1 MSASEKNTHSTQD
14 IKRPQRGSHRVMS
27 ASGRV
32 PARQVFGREVGPSP
46 RFSPV
51 LAPVIR
57 TVTKFHPD
65 EDLDVLQ
72 RAFKVASR
80 YHRGQKRKS
89 GDPYI
94 THPVA
99 VTTILAEIGATGP
112 VLVAGLLHDTV
123 EDTDYTMEQL
133 IADFGEEVAYLVD
146 GVTKLDKVSY
156 GANAPIETIRKLVL
170 SMSKDIRVLLIK
182 LADRLHNARTWRFVS
197 GASAAKKAEET
208 LQIYAPLAH
217 RLGLNTIKWELEDL
231 SFAAMSPDIYRE
243 IVRLVGERTPKLEK
257 YLAEARVT
265 IEDRLQQVGLEG
277 TVTGRPKHYYSIHQ
291 KMKTKGKS
299 FDEINDILAVRIMVE
314 NIDDCYAALGHVL
327 SLWPSMAGRFKDYI
341 KSPKNN
347 HYQSL
352 HMTVHGPGGLP
363 LEIQIRTYKMHEEA
377 EYGVAAHWR
386 YKAASRGEKVEAAV
400 KEPSTHTAAF
410 SIGILQSISEIS
422 SSNPESSKFYEE
434 LAETLESDEIV
445 VLTPQGKPISLPSGS
460 TPVDFAYAIHSEV
473 GDRTIGAKVN
483 GKLVPLHTKL
493 ETASTVEIMTTKD
506 ENHEPSE
513 DWLKFVRTSKART
526 KIRQHFAKGRRL
538 EALSRGKERL
548 VKAMRQH
555 ELPLTKML
563 TPELMLQVAHA
574 HHKND
579 VASLYHAVG
588 ENDLEPQNV
597 ISTLV
602 DLYYGDNDDQ
612 APEEVNSFDTS
623 LFNTRPA
630 TGDDNGVVVPGAEG
644 ILTKIARCC
653 TPVPPDEIVGIVTRL
668 QGISV
673 HRIDCPNV
681 LNAQDDPRQ
690 TTVEWATSTNNNFRV
705 SIQVEGID
713 RKLLLV
719 DVIRVISESGS
730 NIVDAKVHTSDDRF
744 AVNRYTVE
752 VSDRFMLDHLLNQI
766 MNVPGI
772 FSAYRLTGAK
782 PLSKRDLPRYE

>member
-1 MSASEKNTHSTQD
+1 M
-14 IKRPQRGSHRVMS
+14 
-27 ASGRV
+27 
-32 PARQVFGREVGPSP
+32 
-46 RFSPV
+46 
-51 LAPVIR
+51 
-57 TVTKFHPD
+57 
-65 EDLDVLQ
+65 
-72 RAFKVASR
+72 
-80 YHRGQKRKS
+80 
-89 GDPYI
+89 
-94 THPVA
+94 
-99 VTTILAEIGATGP
+99 
-112 VLVAGLLHDTV
+112 
-123 EDTDYTMEQL
+123 
-133 IADFGEEVAYLVD
+133 
-146 GVTKLDKVSY
+146 
-156 GANAPIETIRKLVL
+156 
-170 SMSKDIRVLLIK
+170 
-182 LADRLHNARTWRFVS
+182 
-197 GASAAKKAEET
+197 
-208 LQIYAPLAH
+208 
-217 RLGLNTIKWELEDL
+217 
-231 SFAAMSPDIYRE
+231 
-243 IVRLVGERTPKLEK
+243 
-257 YLAEARVT
+257 
-265 IEDRLQQVGLEG
+265 
-277 TVTGRPKHYYSIHQ
+277 
-291 KMKTKGKS
+291 
-299 FDEINDILAVRIMVE
+299 
-314 NIDDCYAALGHVL
+314 
-327 SLWPSMAGRFKDYI
+327 
-341 KSPKNN
+341 
-347 HYQSL
+347 
-352 HMTVHGPGGLP
+352 
-363 LEIQIRTYKMHEEA
+363 
-377 EYGVAAHWR
+377 
-386 YKAASRGEKVEAAV
+386 
-400 KEPSTHTAAF
+400 
-410 SIGILQSISEIS
+410 
-422 SSNPESSKFYEE
+422 
-434 LAETLESDEIV
+434 
-445 VLTPQGKPISLPSGS
+445 
-460 TPVDFAYAIHSEV
+460 
-473 GDRTIGAKVN
+473 
-483 GKLVPLHTKL
+483 
-493 ETASTVEIMTTKD
+493 
-506 ENHEPSE
+506 
-513 DWLKFVRTSKART
+513 RTSKART

-563 TPELMLQVAHA
+563 TPELMLQVAHV

-602 DLYYGDNDDQ
+602 DLYYGDSDDQ

-772 FSAYRLTGAK
+772 YSAYRLTGAK